1 MDIQGSRLRHSE
13 LRREYDV
20 PMLAN
25 AAEQELEVDVSHQL
39 MLTWLT

>member
-20 PMLAN
+20 PVLAN
-25 AAEQELEVDVSHQL
+25 AAEEELGVEVSHQV
-39 MLTWLT
+39 M